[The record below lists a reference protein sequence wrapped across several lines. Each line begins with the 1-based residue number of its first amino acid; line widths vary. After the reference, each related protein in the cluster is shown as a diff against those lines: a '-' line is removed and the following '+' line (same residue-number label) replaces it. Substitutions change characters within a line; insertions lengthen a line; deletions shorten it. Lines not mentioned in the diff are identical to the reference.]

1 MRGTVTKKR
10 DRWYICYYVGKDAKG
25 KWKQKW
31 EGSWDTKKAAE
42 RVLRQRISELEE
54 TFERK
59 GESCT
64 LKVYLQRWLD
74 TYCTERLAPNTIRGY
89 RVNVEKHIVPY
100 IGQIRLDAL
109 RPSDI
114 QGLYSS
120 LLTQGLS
127 GTTVRYVH
135 NNLHR
140 ALAVAV
146 RQQLMSRNPADC
158 VEPPVIERYEAAT
171 LNDEQIRRL
180 LVACRGTE
188 IYTPV
193 LLAVTLGLRRGEVLG
208 LQWQDIDWQRST
220 LSVRRSAS
228 FRDGGMVMGATKTRS
243 SRRTLL
249 LPSGVACE
257 LKEIGKGRASGQP
270 VCCRADGSIMT
281 TNALYH
287 QFAEVLEQ
295 SKLPHIRFHDLRHTY
310 ATLMLRN
317 GVPAKIA
324 SSILGHSSI
333 GITLNTY
340 SHVVTEMQ
348 QGAVGVVDDILNGS
362 C

>member
-10 DRWYICYYVGKDAKG
+10 DRWYICYYIGKDANG

-42 RVLRQRISELEE
+42 KVLRQRITELEE

-59 GESCT
+59 VESCT
-64 LKVYLQRWLD
+64 LKVYLQNWLD

-89 RVNVEKHIVPY
+89 RVNIDKHIVPY

-109 RPSDI
+109 KPSDI
-114 QGLYSS
+114 QGLYSK
-120 LLTQGLS
+120 LLAQGLS

-146 RQQLMSRNPADC
+146 RQQVMSRNPADC
-158 VEPPVIERYEAAT
+158 VEPPVIDRYEAAT
-171 LNDEQIRRL
+171 LNNEQVRRL
-180 LVACRGTE
+180 LTACHGTD
-188 IYTPV
+188 IYVPV

-208 LQWQDIDWQRST
+208 LQWQDIDWQQST
-220 LSVRRSAS
+220 LSIRRSAS
-228 FRDGGMVMGATKTRS
+228 FRNGGMVMGNTKTRS

-249 LPSGVACE
+249 LPVGVAHE
-257 LKEIGKGRASGQP
+257 LQELNDGCLPTEPI
-270 VCCRADGSIMT
+270 CRRSDGTILT

-287 QFAEVLEQ
+287 QFAEVLKL
-295 SKLPHIRFHDLRHTY
+295 SGLPHIRFHDLRHTY

-340 SHVVTEMQ
+340 SHVLTEMQ
-348 QGAVGVVDDILNGS
+348 QGAAGVIDGILNGS

>member
-10 DRWYICYYVGKDAKG
+10 DRWYICYYIGKDAHG

-42 RVLRQRISELEE
+42 KVLRQRVAELEE

-59 GESCT
+59 GENST
-64 LKVYLQRWLD
+64 LKVYLQNWLD
-74 TYCTERLAPNTIRGY
+74 GYCKERLAPNTIRGY
-89 RVNVEKHIVPY
+89 RVNIEKHIGPY

-109 RPSDI
+109 KPSDI
-114 QGLYSS
+114 QGLYSK
-120 LLTQGLS
+120 LLGQGLS

-146 RQQLMSRNPADC
+146 RQQILSRNPADC
-158 VEPPVIERYEAAT
+158 VEPPVIDRYEAAT
-171 LNDEQIRRL
+171 LNDTQVRQL
-180 LVACRGTE
+180 LAACHGTE
-188 IYTPV
+188 IYVAV

-208 LQWQDIDWQRST
+208 LQWQDIDWQYST
-220 LSVRRSAS
+220 LCVCRSAS
-228 FRDGGMVMGATKTRS
+228 FRNGGMVIGSTKTRS

-249 LPSGVACE
+249 LPAGVVCE
-257 LKEIGKGRASGQP
+257 LRELGRDCLP
-270 VCCRADGSIMT
+270 TWPICRRSDGSILT

-287 QFAEVLEQ
+287 QFAAVLEQ
-295 SKLPHIRFHDLRHTY
+295 SGLPHIRFHDLRHTY

-340 SHVVTEMQ
+340 SHVITEMQ
-348 QGAVGVVDDILNGS
+348 QGAAGVIDGILNGS

>member
-42 RVLRQRISELEE
+42 KVLRQRISELEE

-59 GESCT
+59 GENCT

-109 RPSDI
+109 KPSDI
-114 QGLYSS
+114 QRLYST
-120 LLTQGLS
+120 LLAQGLS

-140 ALAVAV
+140 AFAVAV
-146 RQQLMSRNPADC
+146 RQQLIARNPADC
-158 VEPPVIERYEAAT
+158 VEPPVIDHYEAAT
-171 LNDEQIRRL
+171 LDDEQVRRL
-180 LVACRGTE
+180 LAACHGTE
-188 IYTPV
+188 IYVPV
-193 LLAVTLGLRRGEVLG
+193 LLAVTLGLRRGEALG
-208 LQWQDIDWQRST
+208 LQWQDIDLQHGV

-228 FRDGGMVMGATKTRS
+228 YRDGGMVTGATKTRS

-249 LPSGVACE
+249 LPSGVAGE
-257 LKEIGKGRASGQP
+257 LREISVGCTPSQF
-270 VCCRADGSIMT
+270 VCCRSDGSLLT

-287 QFAEVLEQ
+287 QFAWVLEQ

-310 ATLMLRN
+310 ATLLLRN

-348 QGAVGVVDDILNGS
+348 QGATGVMDNILNGS